1 MDRSKY
7 KSKYSKWV
15 DRSGRCVDCDH
26 WQKMR
31 CVLNCSALVRSVDAT
46 ESFVTR
52 GFTLAYVHN
61 ALGSA
66 RGW

>member
-1 MDRSKY
+1 MQKIQNGWIGVID
-7 KSKYSKWV
+7 
-15 DRSGRCVDCDH
+15 RCVDCGH
-26 WQKMR
+26 LQKMR
-31 CVLNCSALVRSVDAT
+31 CVKLQRTRVRSVDAT

-52 GFTLAYVHN
+52 GFTLAYVHC